1 MMKKSVLFIFAL
13 VMVFATSCK
22 KELTL
27 PDDSTPKDLASIEVP
42 ADFDWKTS
50 KDIQLNLTGNS
61 TGIVTVA
68 SINGNIYQKAFLNPG
83 QTYEMKLTVPADVS
97 SVLVK
102 FKGQN
107 VTIELSSENISY
119 QFN

>member
-1 MMKKSVLFIFAL
+1 
-13 VMVFATSCK
+13 
-22 KELTL
+22 
-27 PDDSTPKDLASIEVP
+27 
-42 ADFDWKTS
+42 
-50 KDIQLNLTGNS
+50 
-61 TGIVTVA
+61 
-68 SINGNIYQKAFLNPG
+68 
-83 QTYEMKLTVPADVS
+83 MKLTVPADVS